1 MIDIFTAYIVQFCGY
16 YDSFWL
22 LITFILLFVADE
34 SPDAAE
40 RACASLAVEDL
51 KNIKKLPEYATEI
64 VSK

>member
-1 MIDIFTAYIVQFCGY
+1 M
-16 YDSFWL
+16 
-22 LITFILLFVADE
+22 TFILLFVADE

-40 RACASLAVEDL
+40 RSCASLAVEDL